1 MDEKFQKL
9 IEALAAKLGTTA
21 EHLWGVLVR
30 QAPISGA
37 VDLVLCVMS
46 QPDPVTFGRYIADA
60 RKKLQ
65 MSQKELASQILRE
78 EDDEPISPQ
87 YLNDIERD
95 RRNPSSDH
103 LIQQFAKVLKIDADY
118 LSYLAGK
125 LPEEIRRKN
134 LSEDAVK
141 AAFLAFRK
149 PQKK

>member
-1 MDEKFQKL
+1 
-9 IEALAAKLGTTA
+9 
-21 EHLWGVLVR
+21 
-30 QAPISGA
+30 
-37 VDLVLCVMS
+37 MS

-141 AAFLAFRK
+141 EAFLAFRK
-149 PQKK
+149 PKKK

>member
-1 MDEKFQKL
+1 
-9 IEALAAKLGTTA
+9 
-21 EHLWGVLVR
+21 
-30 QAPISGA
+30 
-37 VDLVLCVMS
+37 MS

-141 AAFLAFRK
+141 VAFLAFRK